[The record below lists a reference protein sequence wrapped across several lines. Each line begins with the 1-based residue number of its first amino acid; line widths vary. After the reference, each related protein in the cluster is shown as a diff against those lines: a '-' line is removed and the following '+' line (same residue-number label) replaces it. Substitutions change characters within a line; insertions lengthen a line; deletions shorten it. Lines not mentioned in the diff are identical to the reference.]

1 MAAKKPT
8 KLIKKLSTKSMAR
21 KTKAVPRKDTTARS
35 KLIRGGEA
43 KNNASIHVY
52 EIQAVNDV
60 RPIDK
65 THMKVIIKMINVDT
79 GNQLAKE
86 GVMYA
91 GFNKQLKMTATLER
105 FSDVL
110 VQDNCLFNIPC
121 EIVNRGIGQISFEP
135 IERKDVV
142 ARPKPSAATQ
152 STFGEEYNLVYIS
165 KPTFSLVEILDVK
178 KMKRDV
184 VAVKVKLVNAGTG
197 KEMILEGYRE
207 GNYPVVVNNLNG
219 LPEVLIDP
227 KLPYGVP
234 AKIIAEK
241 GHSSVFILKAGYF

>member
-184 VAVKVKLVNAGTG
+184 VAVKVMTTWLHL
-197 KEMILEGYRE
+197 M
-207 GNYPVVVNNLNG
+207 
-219 LPEVLIDP
+219 
-227 KLPYGVP
+227 
-234 AKIIAEK
+234 
-241 GHSSVFILKAGYF
+241 